1 MGRGIGCR
9 QTLTS
14 QTLRERPIALRHE
27 DMTQHALPH
36 HPNTPEGLAAYQA
49 QVIAWHAKNPNQ
61 RPNEQHPYPLT
72 PGTVGVGSHEC
83 WGCGQQGHA
92 QGAPVCAGAIL
103 PDYEQEWRRIAGF
116 IARAYNKERFV
127 ASQQVNYIAYSP
139 YMQYPAYSQHQMYPS
154 SAYDG
159 DIDDGQGNGQGL
171 SA

>member
-1 MGRGIGCR
+1 MGHGIGRG

-14 QTLRERPIALRHE
+14 QTLRERPITLRHE
-27 DMTQHALPH
+27 DMTRHALPH

-49 QVIAWHAKNPNQ
+49 QVVAWHAKNPNQ
-61 RPNEQHPYPLT
+61 RPDEQHPYPLT
-72 PGTVGVGSHEC
+72 PDTVGVGSREC

-127 ASQQVNYIAYSP
+127 ASQQVNYVAYSP
-139 YMQYPAYSQHQMYPS
+139 YMQYPAYSQHQIYPN

>member
-1 MGRGIGCR
+1 
-9 QTLTS
+9 
-14 QTLRERPIALRHE
+14 
-27 DMTQHALPH
+27 MTRHALPH

-49 QVIAWHAKNPNQ
+49 QVVAWHAKNPNQ
-61 RPNEQHPYPLT
+61 RPDEQHPYPLT
-72 PGTVGVGSHEC
+72 PDTVGVGSREC